1 MAWETGVASDLDDL
15 LDKMCTFAVAEGGFT
30 EITQIGS
37 TGRQSDMYILQRGSI
52 YWWFLGNIQV
62 LTNYGDNGFLEMR
75 MMNTQPNLS
84 NRTTLNLGQRYLTK
98 AQLWNKDDGPFTNYW
113 FYSNGNNCLVVV
125 EVVPNVFT
133 HWCFGVLDKFSTWT
147 GGEFLA
153 GINMGSPGWNQTSGE
168 WLIGTTAFSSYGSY
182 PFSYDQGNASAYG
195 ANYLH
200 YPQDSYGDYR
210 DFAIMESTSADGQS
224 CLSIATY
231 NLSNA
236 PPQNNIGGVL
246 SYYSPNSFNSRA
258 VLVPLWCFV
267 YDTSSAR
274 RMILGHVSNM
284 RFLNIELITPKEMIE
299 VKWGCYPFIQK
310 DGDNTVA
317 TITGKSGYAYERI

>member
-153 GINMGSPGWNQTSGE
+153 GINMGSPGWSQTSGE

-182 PFSYDQGNASAYG
+182 PFCYDQGNAAAYG
-195 ANYLH
+195 AGYLH

-210 DFAIMESTSADGQS
+210 DFAIMEITNADGQS

-231 NLSNA
+231 NLETRRHKIISVAFYRTIAQTLLTVA
-236 PPQNNIGGVL
+236 PYLFLFGVL
-246 SYYSPNSFNSRA
+246 F
-258 VLVPLWCFV
+258 
-267 YDTSSAR
+267 
-274 RMILGHVSNM
+274 MIHPRPV
-284 RFLNIELITPKEMIE
+284 
-299 VKWGCYPFIQK
+299 V
-310 DGDNTVA
+310 
-317 TITGKSGYAYERI
+317 